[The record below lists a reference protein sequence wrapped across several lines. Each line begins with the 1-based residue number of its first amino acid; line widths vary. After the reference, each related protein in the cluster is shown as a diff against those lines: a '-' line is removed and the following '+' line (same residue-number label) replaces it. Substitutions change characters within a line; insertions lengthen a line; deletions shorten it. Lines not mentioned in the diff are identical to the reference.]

1 MSSFNIFSMAFLLAL
16 VVIKG
21 ADLIAD
27 GLVHPVIKLE
37 KNSYVVEGVAVQD
50 TGSDEPKG
58 PEIEPIEPLLA
69 AANLENGQKVAKK
82 CLQCHTFEKGGKAK
96 TGPNLWD
103 IVERAIGAL
112 EGYAYSK
119 AMKAHGGTWTYA
131 QLNEY
136 LYKPR
141 KSVPGTKMSFAGL
154 KKVQDRADLI
164 AYIASMSDAP
174 KPFPTP

>member
-1 MSSFNIFSMAFLLAL
+1 MAFLLAL

-27 GLVHPVIKLE
+27 GLVHPVQLE
-37 KNSYVVEGVAVQD
+37 KNVYIVEGVAEAAAGTQKATD
-50 TGSDEPKG
+50 SG

-69 AANLENGQKVAKK
+69 SANLDNGQKVAKK

-103 IVERAIGAL
+103 IVERSVGTL

-119 AMKAHGGTWTYA
+119 AMKAHKGTWTYA
-131 QLNEY
+131 ALNEY

-141 KSVPGTKMSFAGL
+141 KAMPGTKMSFAGL

-174 KPFPTP
+174 KPFPSV